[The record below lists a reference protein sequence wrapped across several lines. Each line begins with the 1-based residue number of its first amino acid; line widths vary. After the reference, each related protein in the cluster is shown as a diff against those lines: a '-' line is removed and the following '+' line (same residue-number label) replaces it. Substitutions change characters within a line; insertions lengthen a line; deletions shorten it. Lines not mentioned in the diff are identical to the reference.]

1 MENIRHSSQGL
12 GQALFGFSVLVL
24 MLLGITGTIY
34 KLLAPGG
41 WIAQAFGRGMTSGL
55 VVLAALAFL
64 GMVSWFSRSYAGY
77 GHRTRFSDLVVYGFT
92 AAGLVYAVRFGMT
105 GIF

>member
-1 MENIRHSSQGL
+1 MENIRQSSQGF
-12 GQALFGFSVLVL
+12 GQALFGFGVLVL
-24 MLLGITGTIY
+24 MLLGI
-34 KLLAPGG
+34 
-41 WIAQAFGRGMTSGL
+41 TSGL

-64 GMVSWFSRSYAGY
+64 WTVSWFSRSYAGY
-77 GHRTRFSDLVVYGFT
+77 GHRTRFADLVVYGFT